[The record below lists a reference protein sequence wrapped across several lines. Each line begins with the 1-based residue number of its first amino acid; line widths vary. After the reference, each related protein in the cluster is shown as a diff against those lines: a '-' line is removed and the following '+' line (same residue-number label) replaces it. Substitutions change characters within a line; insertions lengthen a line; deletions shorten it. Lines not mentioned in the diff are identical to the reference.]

1 MSGRHYYYLGLGV
14 AAGFL
19 CGAFAGLFLCPKG
32 TFKWAPGSI
41 PQRAKELLKYGVFA
55 TLSGLSAIV
64 LYNLD
69 KVLVGYYLHPEDV
82 GTYFA
87 YSLSSMGGIGIL
99 ALGVTFALFPRISEK
114 SRGQKR
120 QAFYALNRLVV
131 RLLPVAL
138 VMVFIGQVLF
148 LAIIGKYELRLDR
161 LILFSLYGTM
171 TALAAIYSWFA
182 SSDKGWGIRGVGITT
197 ALAAALFLGSSILWL
212 HDYGVDG
219 FVFSVMTSFGLA
231 NIGYVLLSYRIVK

>member
-1 MSGRHYYYLGLGV
+1 MPGKFV
-14 AAGFL
+14 A
-19 CGAFAGLFLCPKG
+19 
-32 TFKWAPGSI
+32 
-41 PQRAKELLKYGVFA
+41 RAREMLKFGVFA
-55 TLSGLSAIV
+55 TLSGLSSIV

-69 KVLVGYYLHPEDV
+69 KVLVYIYLDPESV

-99 ALGVTFALFPRISEK
+99 AMGVTFALFPRISEK
-114 SRGQKR
+114 SRSQKR
-120 QAFYALNRLVV
+120 RAFMTINRLVI
-131 RLLPVAL
+131 RLLPLAL
-138 VMVFIGQVLF
+138 VGVFIGQVVF

-197 ALAAALFLGSSILWL
+197 ALAAALFLCSSILWL
-212 HDYGVDG
+212 HGSGVDG
-219 FVFSVMTSFGLA
+219 FVFSVTLSFGLA
-231 NIGYVLLSYRIVK
+231 NISYVLLSDRMTK